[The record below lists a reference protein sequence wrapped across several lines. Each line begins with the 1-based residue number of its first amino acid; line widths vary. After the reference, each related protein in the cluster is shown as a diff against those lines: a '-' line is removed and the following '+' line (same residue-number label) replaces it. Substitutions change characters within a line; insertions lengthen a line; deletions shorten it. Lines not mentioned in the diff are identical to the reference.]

1 MGNSCCYRVKAQ
13 ISVIF
18 DALTNR
24 IIIAMK
30 NRILFSLALCLVFL
44 IYPQISKAQYMVGKG
59 YGIYPVPK
67 MILQEDPEKSE
78 GTFSESS
85 AINIIAESGIDEVTI
100 DRARQ
105 ILKKNGF
112 NVELSSQMSEKGT
125 NLLLGIHSSEE
136 YVSERIEPWIHE
148 FDIFGKGNA
157 YDKYVLMVL
166 QRRMFGT
173 KTQEDLFKPEAKEHQ
188 IAIVGENTDAVFCA
202 LATLEQML
210 EQGINGGVVIY
221 DWADVKHRGV
231 IEGYY
236 GVPYSA
242 EVTKDLFRFMARYK
256 LNTYMYGAKSDPY
269 HSRYWSEPYPV
280 SITPEQEKV
289 GYLTQEMMKDIT
301 SVARDCKVDFIW
313 AIHPGKAFADPENKH
328 IIQRIMGKF
337 ESMYELGVRQFGVFV
352 DDVGVPSDTNV
363 LKLCA
368 DNLTAL
374 QNAIDKKWNRPGVSP
389 ADTVKP
395 LQYVPQLYAYSWV
408 DEERA
413 KAFFETLKPV
423 PEKVDIYITGANV
436 WTVPNNYDIAKVN
449 GWLGKKTSWWW
460 NYLCNDSDVTK
471 LFIADAYT
479 NFRDETHI
487 FSTSSLEENL
497 AGTNSIIVNPMQ
509 QGMLSEIGLFSTA
522 DYTWNTS
529 AFNNYRSWEAAV
541 RAVGGSALLADLSED
556 LFNVIPALR
565 YYDNDKFEYLVTRYK
580 QSVEKGKPAPGS
592 LIAELKKVNA
602 SCARIE
608 KNLVL
613 SSKLSDALFYRDIS
627 PWLLKVEAMTEEAI
641 GLLEGKNPAPVD
653 YDNDPRFRFEI
664 LGGMGEHIKMAERTA
679 EPSAKCLLPLIYWL
693 REQQAK

>member
-1 MGNSCCYRVKAQ
+1 MKRSFILFAVLAVYAAFFQNAVLAQ
-13 ISVIF
+13 SAEQIKELKVWL
-18 DALTNR
+18 DGTNR
-24 IIIAMK
+24 Y
-30 NRILFSLALCLVFL
+30 N
-44 IYPQISKAQYMVGKG
+44 IYPKPQKIVQTWGMADIS
-59 YGIYPVPK
+59 
-67 MILQEDPEKSE
+67 
-78 GTFSESS
+78 SS
-85 AINIIAESGIDEVTI
+85 MAVNIIAGECVDAVTLN
-100 DRARQ
+100 RARQ
-105 ILKKNGF
+105 IISKYSNAVKISDK
-112 NVELSSQMSEKGT
+112 SSKTDVNLFLGVLNTGSEAEKVLTRMDQDITFFDNCFGYDRHILCIT
-125 NLLLGIHSSEE
+125 CRAALEEHHSDVYGE
-136 YVSERIEPWIHE
+136 
-148 FDIFGKGNA
+148 K
-157 YDKYVLMVL
+157 
-166 QRRMFGT
+166 
-173 KTQEDLFKPEAKEHQ
+173 DLAAQ
-188 IAIVGENTDAVFCA
+188 IVILGENTDAVFCG

-210 EQGINGGVVIY
+210 DQGIRECVTIY
-221 DWADVKHRGV
+221 DYADVKHRGV

-269 HSRYWSEPYPV
+269 HSRYWSEPYPT

-289 GYLTQEMMKDIT
+289 GYLTQDMMRDIT
-301 SVARDCKVDFIW
+301 SVARECKVDFIW
-313 AIHPGKAFADPENKH
+313 AIHPGKAFADPENKD

-352 DDVGVPSDTNV
+352 DDVGVPSDTKV

-368 DNLTAL
+368 DNLAAL
-374 QNAIDKKWNRPGVSP
+374 QNAIDEKWNRPGVSP

-408 DEERA
+408 DDEKA

-436 WTVPNNYDIAKVN
+436 WSVPNNYDIAKVN
-449 GWLGKKTSWWW
+449 GWLGKRTSWWW

-471 LFIADAYT
+471 LFVADAYT

-509 QGMLSEIGLFSTA
+509 QGVLSKIGLFSTA
-522 DYTWNTS
+522 DYTWNTA

-565 YYDNDKFEYLVTRYK
+565 YYDNDKFEYLITRYK

-592 LIAELKKVNA
+592 LIAELKRVNA
-602 SCARIE
+602 SCSRIE

-679 EPSAKCLLPLIYWL
+679 EPSAKFLLPFIYWL
-693 REQQAK
+693 RDQK

>member
-1 MGNSCCYRVKAQ
+1 MFPNNLEGQPGTGSYSNYK
-13 ISVIF
+13 
-18 DALTNR
+18 
-24 IIIAMK
+24 
-30 NRILFSLALCLVFL
+30 
-44 IYPQISKAQYMVGKG
+44 
-59 YGIYPVPK
+59 IYPVPHK
-67 MILQEDPEKSE
+67 MAEADYQVFSNIPAGSQLNIVAEK
-78 GTFSESS
+78 
-85 AINIIAESGIDEVTI
+85 GIDEVTVRRAEQI
-100 DRARQ
+100 IVEHGYLASKSDKPSKTGNNLFLGISGSKGIADLMAYSVDRSVFNLENVYDRHILCVAARGFFENNHSDVIKNEYKTQ
-105 ILKKNGF
+105 IL
-112 NVELSSQMSEKGT
+112 
-125 NLLLGIHSSEE
+125 
-136 YVSERIEPWIHE
+136 
-148 FDIFGKGNA
+148 
-157 YDKYVLMVL
+157 VL
-166 QRRMFGT
+166 
-173 KTQEDLFKPEAKEHQ
+173 
-188 IAIVGENTDAVFCA
+188 GENTDAVFCG
-202 LATLEQML
+202 LASLEQIMD
-210 EQGINGGVVIY
+210 QGINHSVIIC
-221 DWADVKHRGV
+221 DWAEVKHRGV

-242 EVTKDLFRFMARYK
+242 EVTKDLFRFMAKYK

-269 HSRYWSEPYPV
+269 HSRYWSEPYPT

-301 SVARDCKVDFIW
+301 SVAKECKVDFIW
-313 AIHPGKAFADPENKH
+313 AIHPGKAFADPENKD
-328 IIQRIMGKF
+328 IIQQIMGKF

-352 DDVGVPSDTNV
+352 DDVGVPSDTKV

-368 DNLTAL
+368 DNLAAL
-374 QNAIDKKWNRPGVSP
+374 QNAIDQKWNRPGVSP

-408 DEERA
+408 DEEKA

-436 WTVPNNYDIAKVN
+436 WSVPNNYDIAKVN
-449 GWLGKKTSWWW
+449 GWLGKRTSWWW

-509 QGMLSEIGLFSTA
+509 QGMLSRIGLFSTA

-541 RAVGGSALLADLSED
+541 RSVGSSALLADLSED
-556 LFNVIPALR
+556 LFNIIPALR

-627 PWLLKVEAMTEEAI
+627 PWLLKVKAMTEEAI
-641 GLLEGKNPAPVD
+641 GLLEGKNPAPLD
-653 YDNDPRFRFEI
+653 YENDPRFRFEI

-679 EPSAKCLLPLIYWL
+679 EPSAKCLLPFIYWL
-693 REQQAK
+693 REQAAK

>member
-1 MGNSCCYRVKAQ
+1 MV
-13 ISVIF
+13 
-18 DALTNR
+18 
-24 IIIAMK
+24 
-30 NRILFSLALCLVFL
+30 L
-44 IYPQISKAQYMVGKG
+44 INPQISKAQYMAGRG
-59 YGIYPVPK
+59 YSIYPVPK
-67 MILQEDPEKSE
+67 VILQEDPEKSE
-78 GTFSESS
+78 GTFSENTS
-85 AINIIAESGIDEVTI
+85 INIIAESGIDEVTLN
-100 DRARQ
+100 RARQ
-105 ILKKNGF
+105 ILKEQGF
-112 NVELSSQMSEKGT
+112 NVEFSSHMSERGT
-125 NLLLGIHSSEE
+125 NLLLGIFSSEE
-136 YVSERIEPWIHE
+136 YVSERIDAWTHE
-148 FDIFGKGNA
+148 FDILGKDDA
-157 YDKYVLMVL
+157 YDKYVLMVF
-166 QRRMFGT
+166 QRRMLGM
-173 KTQEDLFKPEAKEHQ
+173 KTQEDLLKPIAKEHQ
-188 IAIVGENTDAVFCA
+188 IAIVGENTDAVFHG

-210 EQGINGGVVIY
+210 EQGINGGVVVY

-269 HSRYWSEPYPV
+269 HSRYWSEPYPT

-301 SVARDCKVDFIW
+301 SVARECKVDFIW
-313 AIHPGKAFADPENKH
+313 AIHPGKAFADPENKD
-328 IIQRIMGKF
+328 IIRQIMGKF

-368 DNLTAL
+368 DNLAAL
-374 QNAIDKKWNRPGVSP
+374 QNAIDRKWNRPGVSP

-408 DEERA
+408 DEEKA
-413 KAFFETLKPV
+413 MAFFETLKPV

-436 WTVPNNYDIAKVN
+436 WSVPNNYDIAKVN
-449 GWLGKKTSWWW
+449 GWLGKRTSWWW

-471 LFIADAYT
+471 LFVADAYT

-497 AGTNSIIVNPMQ
+497 VGTNSIIVNPMQ
-509 QGMLSEIGLFSTA
+509 QGELSKIGLFSTA
-522 DYTWNTS
+522 DYTWNTA

-565 YYDNDKFEYLVTRYK
+565 YYDNDKFEYLITRYK

-602 SCARIE
+602 SCSQIE

-627 PWLLKVEAMTEEAI
+627 PWLLKVESMTEEAI

-653 YDNDPRFRFEI
+653 YENDPRFRFEI

-679 EPSAKCLLPLIYWL
+679 EPSAKCLLPFIYWL
-693 REQQAK
+693 RDQK

>member
-1 MGNSCCYRVKAQ
+1 MKR
-13 ISVIF
+13 ISVLF
-18 DALTNR
+18 VALT
-24 IIIAMK
+24 IAAS
-30 NRILFSLALCLVFL
+30 LFSNMAVSQS
-44 IYPQISKAQYMVGKG
+44 YR
-59 YGIYPVPK
+59 IYPVPHR
-67 MILQEDPEKSE
+67 MAEADYQVFSNIPSGSQLNIVAEK
-78 GTFSESS
+78 
-85 AINIIAESGIDEVTI
+85 GIDEVTVRRAEQI
-100 DRARQ
+100 IVEHGYLASKSDKPSKTGNNLFLGISGSKGIADLMALVVDKSVFDMENVYDRHILCVAARGFFENNRSDALHKKDIETQ
-105 ILKKNGF
+105 IL
-112 NVELSSQMSEKGT
+112 
-125 NLLLGIHSSEE
+125 
-136 YVSERIEPWIHE
+136 
-148 FDIFGKGNA
+148 
-157 YDKYVLMVL
+157 VL
-166 QRRMFGT
+166 
-173 KTQEDLFKPEAKEHQ
+173 
-188 IAIVGENTDAVFCA
+188 GENTDAVFCG
-202 LATLEQML
+202 LASLEQIMD
-210 EQGINGGVVIY
+210 QGINHSVIIC
-221 DWADVKHRGV
+221 DWAEVKHRGV

-242 EVTKDLFRFMARYK
+242 EVTKDLFRFMAKYK

-269 HSRYWSEPYPV
+269 HSRYWSEPYPT

-301 SVARDCKVDFIW
+301 SVAKECKVDFIW
-313 AIHPGKAFADPENKH
+313 AIHPGKAFADPENKD
-328 IIQRIMGKF
+328 IIQQIMGKF

-352 DDVGVPSDTNV
+352 DDVGVPSDTKV

-368 DNLTAL
+368 DNLAAL
-374 QNAIDKKWNRPGVSP
+374 QNAIDQKWNRPGVSP

-408 DEERA
+408 DEEKA

-436 WTVPNNYDIAKVN
+436 WSVPNNYDIAKVN
-449 GWLGKKTSWWW
+449 GWLGKRTSWWW

-509 QGMLSEIGLFSTA
+509 QGMLSRIGLFSTA

-541 RAVGGSALLADLSED
+541 RSVGSSALLADLSED
-556 LFNVIPALR
+556 LFNIIPALR

-602 SCARIE
+602 SCSRIE

-627 PWLLKVEAMTEEAI
+627 PWLLKVKAMTEEAI

-653 YDNDPRFRFEI
+653 YENDPRFRFEI

-679 EPSAKCLLPLIYWL
+679 EPSAKCLLPFIYWL
-693 REQQAK
+693 REQAAK

>member
-1 MGNSCCYRVKAQ
+1 MKR
-13 ISVIF
+13 ISALFV
-18 DALTNR
+18 ALT
-24 IIIAMK
+24 IAAS
-30 NRILFSLALCLVFL
+30 LFSN
-44 IYPQISKAQYMVGKG
+44 KATGQFSDQSYN
-59 YGIYPVPK
+59 IYPVPQSVV
-67 MILQEDPEKSE
+67 ITPSQ
-78 GTFSESS
+78 TAFTQQVT
-85 AINIIAESGIDEVTI
+85 IIAENGIDEVTI
-100 DRARQ
+100 SRATQ
-105 ILKKNGF
+105 ILGKER
-112 NVELSSQMSEKGT
+112 VTVSSRPGSGS
-125 NLLLGIHSSEE
+125 NLYLGINASKETADRKAQSLKLDRTVFSLDKSDKHILSLFSE
-136 YVSERIEPWIHE
+136 
-148 FDIFGKGNA
+148 GGNA
-157 YDKYVLMVL
+157 QVLIL
-166 QRRMFGT
+166 
-173 KTQEDLFKPEAKEHQ
+173 
-188 IAIVGENTDAVFCA
+188 GENTDAVFFG
-202 LATLEQML
+202 LATLEQIL
-210 EQGINGGVVIY
+210 DQGVEACVTIY

-242 EVTKDLFRFMARYK
+242 EVTKDLFRFMAKYK

-269 HSRYWSEPYPV
+269 HSRYWSEPYPT
-280 SITPEQEKV
+280 SITPEQEKI
-289 GYLTQEMMKDIT
+289 GYLTQDMMKDIT
-301 SVARDCKVDFIW
+301 SVAKECKVDFIW
-313 AIHPGKAFADPENKH
+313 AIHPGKAFADPQNKD
-328 IIQRIMGKF
+328 IIQQIMGKF

-352 DDVGVPSDTNV
+352 DDVGVPSDTKV

-368 DNLTAL
+368 DNLAAL

-389 ADTVKP
+389 EDTVKP

-408 DEERA
+408 DEEKA

-436 WTVPNNYDIAKVN
+436 WSVPNNYDIAKVN
-449 GWLGKKTSWWW
+449 GWLGKRTSWWW

-509 QGMLSEIGLFSTA
+509 QGELSKIGLFSTA

-541 RAVGGSALLADLSED
+541 RAVGSSALLADLSED

-565 YYDNDKFEYLVTRYK
+565 YYDNDEFEYLITSYK

-602 SCARIE
+602 SCSRIE

-613 SSKLSDALFYRDIS
+613 SSKLSDALFYTDIS
-627 PWLLKVEAMTEEAI
+627 PWLLKVKAMTEEAI

-653 YDNDPRFRFEI
+653 YENDPRFRFEI

-679 EPSAKCLLPLIYWL
+679 EPSAK
-693 REQQAK
+693 

>member
-1 MGNSCCYRVKAQ
+1 
-13 ISVIF
+13 
-18 DALTNR
+18 
-24 IIIAMK
+24 MK
-30 NRILFSLALCLVFL
+30 RYSVFL
-44 IYPQISKAQYMVGKG
+44 VVAFCIVSAMFPNNLEGQPGTGSYSNYK
-59 YGIYPVPK
+59 IYPVPHK
-67 MILQEDPEKSE
+67 MAEADYQVFSNIPAGSQLNIVAEK
-78 GTFSESS
+78 
-85 AINIIAESGIDEVTI
+85 GIDEVTVRRAEQI
-100 DRARQ
+100 IVEHGYLASKSDKPSKTGNNLFLGISGSKGIADLMAYSVDRSVFNLENVYDRHILCVAARGFFENNHSDVIKNEYKTQ
-105 ILKKNGF
+105 IL
-112 NVELSSQMSEKGT
+112 
-125 NLLLGIHSSEE
+125 
-136 YVSERIEPWIHE
+136 
-148 FDIFGKGNA
+148 
-157 YDKYVLMVL
+157 VL
-166 QRRMFGT
+166 
-173 KTQEDLFKPEAKEHQ
+173 
-188 IAIVGENTDAVFCA
+188 GENTDAVFCG
-202 LATLEQML
+202 LASLEQIMD
-210 EQGINGGVVIY
+210 QGINHSVIIC
-221 DWADVKHRGV
+221 DWAEVKHRGV

-242 EVTKDLFRFMARYK
+242 EVTKDLFRFMAKYK

-269 HSRYWSEPYPV
+269 HSRYWSEPYPT

-301 SVARDCKVDFIW
+301 SVAKECKVDFIW
-313 AIHPGKAFADPENKH
+313 AIHPGKAFADPENKD
-328 IIQRIMGKF
+328 IIQQIMGKF

-352 DDVGVPSDTNV
+352 DDVGVPSDTKV

-368 DNLTAL
+368 DNLAAL
-374 QNAIDKKWNRPGVSP
+374 QNAIDQKWNRPGVSP

-408 DEERA
+408 DEEKA

-436 WTVPNNYDIAKVN
+436 WSVPNNYDIAKVN
-449 GWLGKKTSWWW
+449 GWLGKRTSWWW

-509 QGMLSEIGLFSTA
+509 QGMLSRIGLFSTA

-541 RAVGGSALLADLSED
+541 RSVGSSALLADLSED
-556 LFNVIPALR
+556 LFNIIPALR

-627 PWLLKVEAMTEEAI
+627 PWLLKVKAMTEEAI

-653 YDNDPRFRFEI
+653 YENDPRFRFEI

-679 EPSAKCLLPLIYWL
+679 EPSAKCLLPFIYWL
-693 REQQAK
+693 REQAAK

>member
-1 MGNSCCYRVKAQ
+1 MKR
-13 ISVIF
+13 ISVLF
-18 DALTNR
+18 VALTVAASIFSN
-24 IIIAMK
+24 IAVSQAYK
-30 NRILFSLALCLVFL
+30 
-44 IYPQISKAQYMVGKG
+44 
-59 YGIYPVPK
+59 IYPVPHR
-67 MILQEDPEKSE
+67 MAEADFQF
-78 GTFSESS
+78 FSNIPSGRQ
-85 AINIIAESGIDEVTI
+85 INIVAEKGIDEVTVRRAEQI
-100 DRARQ
+100 IVEHGYLASKSEKPSKTGNNLILGISGSKGIADLMALAVDKSVFDMENVYDRHILCIAARGFFENYHSDAIKNEYKTQ
-105 ILKKNGF
+105 IL
-112 NVELSSQMSEKGT
+112 
-125 NLLLGIHSSEE
+125 
-136 YVSERIEPWIHE
+136 
-148 FDIFGKGNA
+148 
-157 YDKYVLMVL
+157 VL
-166 QRRMFGT
+166 
-173 KTQEDLFKPEAKEHQ
+173 
-188 IAIVGENTDAVFCA
+188 GENTDAVYCG
-202 LATLEQML
+202 LASLEQIMD
-210 EQGINGGVVIY
+210 QGINQSVIIY

-269 HSRYWSEPYPV
+269 HSRYWSEPYPT

-289 GYLTQEMMKDIT
+289 GYLTQEMMRDIT

-313 AIHPGKAFADPENKH
+313 AIHPGKAFANPENTD

-352 DDVGVPSDTNV
+352 DDVGVPSDTKV

-368 DNLTAL
+368 DNLAAL
-374 QNAIDKKWNRPGVSP
+374 QNAIDEKWNRPGVSP
-389 ADTVKP
+389 ADIVKP

-408 DEERA
+408 DEEKA

-436 WTVPNNYDIAKVN
+436 WSVPNNYDIAKVN
-449 GWLGKKTSWWW
+449 GWLGKRTSWWW

-471 LFIADAYT
+471 LFVADAYT

-509 QGMLSEIGLFSTA
+509 QGELSKIGLFSTA
-522 DYTWNTS
+522 DYTWNTA

-565 YYDNDKFEYLVTRYK
+565 YYDNDKFEYLITRYK

-592 LIAELKKVNA
+592 LIAELKRVNA
-602 SCARIE
+602 SCSRIE

-653 YDNDPRFRFEI
+653 YENDPRFRFEI

-679 EPSAKCLLPLIYWL
+679 EPSAKCLLPFIYWL
-693 REQQAK
+693 RDQK